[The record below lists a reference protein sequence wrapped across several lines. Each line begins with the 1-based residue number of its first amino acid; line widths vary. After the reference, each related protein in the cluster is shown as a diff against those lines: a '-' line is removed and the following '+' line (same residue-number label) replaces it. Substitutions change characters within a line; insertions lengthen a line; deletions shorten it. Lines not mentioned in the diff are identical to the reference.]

1 MLCEKSSRLLSQ
13 ALHLTV
19 DSCSKGAAAAGDI
32 PTLKTSADIAEYD
45 LVSILVDLL
54 SDLLEVSA
62 AVVMVIGAYVIPKG
76 LTSNES

>member
-1 MLCEKSSRLLSQ
+1 
-13 ALHLTV
+13 LHLTV
-19 DSCSKGAAAAGDI
+19 DSCSKGATAAGDI